1 MQEATITPRMPNVAA
16 LAPEALHA
24 IQAVAKAAEVGLPAA
39 TRALVSLR
47 ASQINGC
54 SVCTEMH
61 ARELKQTGASDERV
75 YAVAA
80 WRESPYFSPA
90 ERAALALTEAG
101 TRIGDRP
108 DPVPDD
114 VWAEA
119 TTYYDE
125 RALASL
131 VIHIG
136 LINLF
141 NRVNVI
147 TRQPSG
153 PWVAQAA
160 QAVRAGAPA

>member
-101 TRIGDRP
+101 TRIGDR
-108 DPVPDD
+108 
-114 VWAEA
+114 
-119 TTYYDE
+119 
-125 RALASL
+125 
-131 VIHIG
+131 
-136 LINLF
+136 
-141 NRVNVI
+141 
-147 TRQPSG
+147 
-153 PWVAQAA
+153 
-160 QAVRAGAPA
+160 

>member
-1 MQEATITPRMPNVAA
+1 MQEVTITPRMPNIAV
-16 LAPEALHA
+16 LVPEALQGILA
-24 IQAVAKAAEVGLPAA
+24 AAKTAEVGVPAA

-61 ARELKQTGASDERV
+61 ARELKETGASDERV

-90 ERAALALTEAG
+90 ERAALALTEAA
-101 TRIGDRP
+101 TRISDRP

-114 VWAEA
+114 VWEEA
-119 TTYYDE
+119 AQHYDE

-147 TRQPSG
+147 TRQPAG
-153 PWVAQAA
+153 PWVAQATQAARAHA
-160 QAVRAGAPA
+160 QA

>member
-1 MQEATITPRMPNVAA
+1 MQEVTITPRMPNIAALVPEAVAA
-16 LAPEALHA
+16 
-24 IQAVAKAAEVGLPAA
+24 IQSVAKTAEVGVPAA
-39 TRALVSLR
+39 TGALVSLR

-75 YAVAA
+75 FAVAA

-90 ERAALALTEAG
+90 ERAALALTEAA
-101 TRIGDRP
+101 TRIDDRP

-114 VWAEA
+114 VWDEA
-119 TTYYDE
+119 TRHYDE

-141 NRVNVI
+141 NRVNVV
-147 TRQPSG
+147 TRQPAG
-153 PWVAQAA
+153 PWVAKAVQAA
-160 QAVRAGAPA
+160 RAHA